1 MGLITGGVVS
11 AAALGLLSQWSLDRS
26 GKPAQN
32 DSADIA
38 DSQAQDSPD
47 TGTSLQSGAV
57 PTADTDEAETTS
69 QSDDAMADDAAGAE
83 PDAEQEA
90 TTAPATDDD
99 AVSADDTASEPTED
113 ATEAAQ
119 AEDAPAT
126 EEAAQPV
133 EDTAQ
138 TDDAAAEKT
147 SETEAETVAEQDDTS
162 TTETGSETTGADVV
176 VADAPAND
184 TAEADSQDQPTT
196 DEITSEQ
203 TAEAETIPEDPNAN
217 APVPDVSQSIGQS
230 TPQDAT
236 QLTAPTVTDRATGE
250 AVAVTTSIRRT
261 GEPAPEAPT
270 AEGQPAV
277 STTPATRPV
286 EDAPEEAVAEAE
298 PEQDTATPAPEETSE
313 AEDAAANED
322 TDNAAD
328 ADQTAD
334 AEAAPMIGTKGGD
347 LKSLTPE
354 IKINRLPTLG
364 QSAEPETDATET
376 AQATP
381 VADDPDLPVLQRYAT
396 AFENPEN
403 KPLMSIVLMDQGTV
417 LDGSDVG
424 VEALNQFPHPVTL
437 AVDSSLPDAAERMK
451 RYRDAGFEV
460 MATVDLP
467 EGFTAQDTEVS
478 MSVILDDLP
487 EVIGILEGV
496 GTGIQSNRTVS
507 LQVAS
512 ILAQTGHGL
521 ITQDKGLNT
530 GTQVAER
537 AGVPVQGVFRDI
549 DSKNQT
555 AVVIRRFLDNA
566 AFKAGQED
574 GIVLLGRVRPDTIS
588 ALLLWGLRDR
598 AERVA
603 IAPASTVLLNR

>member
-119 AEDAPAT
+119 TEEAPAT
-126 EEAAQPV
+126 EEVAQPV

-138 TDDAAAEKT
+138 TEDAAAEKT

-162 TTETGSETTGADVV
+162 TTETESETTEAEVE
-176 VADAPAND
+176 VADAPLED
-184 TAEADSQDQPTT
+184 TAAAESPDQSTT
-196 DEITSEQ
+196 GDTTPEE

-217 APVPDVSQSIGQS
+217 APVPNVSQSIGQS

>member
-26 GKPAQN
+26 GKPAQD

-69 QSDDAMADDAAGAE
+69 QSDDAMADDAAV
-83 PDAEQEA
+83 AEQEA
-90 TTAPATDDD
+90 TTAPATDDG

-162 TTETGSETTGADVV
+162 TTEIESETTEADVEA
-176 VADAPAND
+176 ADAPADD

-376 AQATP
+376 AQAAP

>member
-32 DSADIA
+32 DSTDIA

-57 PTADTDEAETTS
+57 PIADTDEAETTS

-113 ATEAAQ
+113 AAAK
-119 AEDAPAT
+119 E
-126 EEAAQPV
+126 
-133 EDTAQ
+133 
-138 TDDAAAEKT
+138 T
-147 SETEAETVAEQDDTS
+147 SETETEAETVAEQDDTS

-176 VADAPAND
+176 AADAPADD

-196 DEITSEQ
+196 DEITTEE
-203 TAEAETIPEDPNAN
+203 TVEAETIPEDPNAN

-236 QLTAPTVTDRATGE
+236 QLKAPTVTDRATGE

-298 PEQDTATPAPEETSE
+298 PEQDTATPAPEDTSD
-313 AEDAAANED
+313 ADAPADDAAANED
-322 TDNAAD
+322 TDDAAD

-376 AQATP
+376 AQAAP

>member
-32 DSADIA
+32 DSTDIA

-57 PTADTDEAETTS
+57 PIADTDEAETTS

-113 ATEAAQ
+113 AAAK
-119 AEDAPAT
+119 E
-126 EEAAQPV
+126 
-133 EDTAQ
+133 
-138 TDDAAAEKT
+138 T
-147 SETEAETVAEQDDTS
+147 SETETEAETVAEQDDTS

-176 VADAPAND
+176 AADAPADD

-250 AVAVTTSIRRT
+250 AVAVITSIRRT

-298 PEQDTATPAPEETSE
+298 PEQDTATPAPEDTSD
-313 AEDAAANED
+313 ADAPADDAAANED
-322 TDNAAD
+322 TDDAAD

-376 AQATP
+376 AQAAP

-487 EVIGILEGV
+487 EVIGVLEGV